1 MIKKKIK
8 ILVAGGSG
16 FIGTN
21 ILKKISK
28 NSNFQVFAT
37 LHKSKKYKRLSNVRY
52 SKINLL
58 NKKNCEKVTKNID
71 IIIMSAAIS
80 SGAKIMANSPL
91 AHLTPNLIMNSLM
104 LEAAYKNNVKKFV
117 FLSSNTVYPAK
128 KNFMKETDSSYS
140 FFEGYHIVA
149 WMKKFT
155 EEMCQMYSLKIK
167 KKMQTLIIRPGNL
180 YGPFDKYDWKKSKVI
195 AATVRKVYEKH
206 SPILVWGDGKDLK
219 DFLYIDD
226 FVECLVKLIQ
236 KDTGI
241 FNIFNIA
248 SGKNITIKELLK
260 KLLKINNM
268 KNWKIVFDKTKPS
281 LIPVRRIDI
290 SKIKRF
296 IKWTPKTTI
305 EQGLKNTIEWY
316 KKNKNDYI

>member
-1 MIKKKIK
+1 MRKNKIK
-8 ILVAGGSG
+8 ILIAGGSG
-16 FIGTN
+16 FVGTN
-21 ILKKISK
+21 FLKKISK
-28 NSNFQVFAT
+28 IKKFQVNAT
-37 LHKSKKYKRLSNVRY
+37 FFKSKKFKKINSVRY
-52 SKINLL
+52 IKTNLL
-58 NKKNCEKVTKNID
+58 NKKNCERVTKNID
-71 IIIMSAAIS
+71 IVLMSAAIS
-80 SGAKIMANSPL
+80 SGAKIMAHSPL
-91 AHLTPNLIMNSLM
+91 SHLTPNLIMNSLM
-104 LEAAYKNNVKKFV
+104 LEAAYKNNVKKFI
-117 FLSSNTVYPAK
+117 FLSSNTVYPSK
-128 KNFMKETDSSYS
+128 SYSMKETDSNYT

-226 FVECLVKLIQ
+226 FVECLIKLIQ
-236 KDTGI
+236 KDTGV

-248 SGKNITIKELLK
+248 SGKNVTIRELLQ

-281 LIPVRRIDI
+281 LIPVRKIDI

-296 IKWTPKTTI
+296 IKWTPKMPI
-305 EQGLKNTIEWY
+305 EQGLKNTLDWY
-316 KKNKNDYI
+316 EKNKDDYI